1 MLRRNFTP
9 PIDGLLM
16 ALVLGDKTLVP
27 LRIRD
32 HFSIS
37 GLAHLLAIS
46 GLHMTLVAA
55 FLFFLIRRIFA
66 FFPRYSE
73 LYDTKRPAAVL
84 TVLCLSYYLFLCFAS
99 LSARRAFLMTFVFL
113 MSIFVGRGALSIKNL
128 VLSGML
134 ILCIWP
140 ESLMMPS
147 FQMSFGAV
155 FGFFTYPSDAFHP
168 EVAYAFG
175 VPGKSAAL
183 CCAAYGL
190 YADNACGIDCD
201 ASHESRDFSSVA
213 ALYDCGEYA
222 GDSDDEFDYYALD
235 YSFAAFLGDG
245 SDDTLDLAAE

>member
-1 MLRRNFTP
+1 MLC
-9 PIDGLLM
+9 I
-16 ALVLGDKTLVP
+16 LVGP
-27 LRIRD
+27 A
-32 HFSIS
+32 
-37 GLAHLLAIS
+37 G
-46 GLHMTLVAA
+46 
-55 FLFFLIRRIFA
+55 FLDDF
-66 FFPRYSE
+66 
-73 LYDTKRPAAVL
+73 
-84 TVLCLSYYLFLCFAS
+84 CLSHEYFC
-99 LSARRAFLMTFVFL
+99 
-113 MSIFVGRGALSIKNL
+113 GAGGLSIKNL

-155 FGFFTYPSDAFHP
+155 FGFLLIHQMPFIQKWLTPS
-168 EVAYAFG
+168 VYR
-175 VPGKSAAL
+175 GKSAAL